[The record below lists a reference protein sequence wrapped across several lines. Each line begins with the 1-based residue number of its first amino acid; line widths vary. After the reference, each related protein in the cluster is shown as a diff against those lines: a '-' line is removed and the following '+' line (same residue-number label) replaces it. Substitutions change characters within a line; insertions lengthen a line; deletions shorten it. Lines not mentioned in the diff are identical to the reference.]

1 MKSKRMK
8 KSQNYNQSYKHV
20 TVLGASGYV
29 GARLVPELIMSGYMV
44 KACGRSI
51 NKLKKRVWSK
61 DPNVEMVEF
70 NVLDYK
76 SLKEACS
83 NSDIVYYLIH
93 SMMPDEKEFAK
104 TDRQAGSNMIKV
116 AEELG
121 VKRIIYL
128 GGLGDKE
135 EVLSKHLLSR
145 IEVGEILQS
154 GKVPTTVLCAA
165 MIIGSG
171 SASFE
176 ILRYLVERLP
186 IMVTPKWVRIF
197 SQPIAI
203 KNVLNYLIGCLDNP
217 ETEGNTYDIGGPEIL
232 SYHKLIQIYSE
243 EANLNKRI
251 ILPVPVLTPKL
262 SSYWIHLVTPINAS
276 IAQPLAEGLSCEVIC
291 QEEKIKELI
300 PQRLIECRTAIRM
313 ALDQSQHNLL
323 MDVDE
328 IEESMLPPE
337 WTHAGDDEWA
347 GGKVYEDHRYTL
359 IEAKPEEIWPIL
371 VNIGGKNGWY
381 YANWLWQLR
390 GLIDKIL
397 GGVGMREGRSDP
409 DNLNIG
415 DIIDFWRIKDVVPY
429 RRLLLEAEMKLPG
442 KAILDFSIIQK
453 TESETELHQIAR
465 FIPRGLSGITYW
477 LSVSPLHELIFN
489 GMLKRIAKRVQKP
502 IILGPERISHN
513 N

>member
-1 MKSKRMK
+1 MNT
-8 KSQNYNQSYKHV
+8 KSQNKNQYYKNV

-29 GARLVPELIMSGYMV
+29 GARLVAELIMSGYRV
-44 KACGRSI
+44 KACGRSLH
-51 NKLKKRVWSK
+51 KLRKRFWSK

-70 NVLDYK
+70 DVLDYK
-76 SLKEACS
+76 SLKKACA

-93 SMMPDEKEFAK
+93 SMMPDENEFAK
-104 TDRQAGSNMIKV
+104 TDRQAALNMIKV
-116 AEELG
+116 AEEMG
-121 VKRIIYL
+121 IKRIIYL

-135 EVLSKHLLSR
+135 ELLSKHLLSR

-165 MIIGSG
+165 MIIGAG

-243 EANLNKRI
+243 EAKLNKRI
-251 ILPVPVLTPKL
+251 IFPVPVLTPKL

-291 QEEKIKELI
+291 KDEKIKELL
-300 PQRLIECRTAIRM
+300 PQKLIDCRTAIRM

-323 MDVDE
+323 LDVDE
-328 IEESMLPPE
+328 EDHIPPPE
-337 WTHAGDDEWA
+337 WTYAGDDKWA
-347 GGKVYEDHRYTL
+347 GGKVYEDHRYVL
-359 IEAKPEEIWPIL
+359 MESKPEEIWPHL
-371 VNIGGKNGWY
+371 VHIGGKNGWY
-381 YANWLWQLR
+381 YANWLWQMR
-390 GLIDKIL
+390 GLIDKTL
-397 GGVGMREGRSDP
+397 GGVGMRQGRSNP
-409 DNLNIG
+409 DSLNVG
-415 DIIDFWRIKDVVPY
+415 DIIDFWRIKHVVPY

-442 KAILDFSIIQK
+442 NAILDFSIIKK
-453 TESETELHQIAR
+453 TESQTELHQIAR

-477 LSVSPLHELIFN
+477 LTVSPLHELIFS
-489 GMLKRIAKRVQKP
+489 GMLKRIARRVQKP
-502 IILGPERISHN
+502 IISGPERISHDN
-513 N
+513 